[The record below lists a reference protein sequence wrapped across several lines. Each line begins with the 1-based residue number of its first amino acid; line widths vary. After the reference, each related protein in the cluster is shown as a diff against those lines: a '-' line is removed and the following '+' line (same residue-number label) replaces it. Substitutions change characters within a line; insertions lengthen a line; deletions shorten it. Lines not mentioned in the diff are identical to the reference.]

1 MSGLK
6 FHLFLSSSTIFLEL
20 IEFQKVIGNYKQGRV
35 ELPAA
40 PKNSFVGAV
49 YVLTR
54 P

>member
-20 IEFQKVIGNYKQGRV
+20 IKFQKVIEIISRGGWI
-35 ELPAA
+35 PAA
-40 PKNSFVGAV
+40 PKNAFVGAV
-49 YVLTR
+49 YVLTH